1 MASILNVDQINNAA
15 GTSAV
20 TIDAST
26 GKPSFP
32 NGATLPAGS
41 VVKETLVDV
50 TPSSPFVTTSSTYS
64 QAFAGSFTP
73 QLSTSTII
81 ADISF
86 YQRSYRANG
95 ADGRM
100 KFRVLVDGSEEFALV
115 AHGAY
120 DYGGSGAWLKV
131 NSHAA
136 IQINNTTGNSV
147 SVSVDTATSGAS
159 TSTVYPSST
168 DEGRATIRF
177 TEIAQ

>member
-32 NGATLPAGS
+32 NGATLPSGS

-50 TPSSPFVTTSSTYS
+50 TPPSSFTNTSSAYA

-86 YQRSYRANG
+86 YQRSYRSNG
-95 ADGRM
+95 QDGRM
-100 KFRVLVDGSEEFALV
+100 KFRVLVDGSQQFEIVSL
-115 AHGAY
+115 GAY
-120 DYGGSGAWLKV
+120 DYGNSGPWLKV
-131 NSHAA
+131 NTHAA

-147 SVSVDTATSGAS
+147 SVSVDTARDGGINNI
-159 TSTVYPSST
+159 VYQAG
-168 DEGRATIRF
+168 EGRATIRF

>member
-1 MASILNVDQINNAA
+1 
-15 GTSAV
+15 
-20 TIDAST
+20 
-26 GKPSFP
+26 
-32 NGATLPAGS
+32 

-50 TPSSPFVTTSSTYS
+50 TPPSAFTNTSSAYA

-147 SVSVDTATSGAS
+147 SVSVDTARDGGINNVVYHAS
-159 TSTVYPSST
+159 
-168 DEGRATIRF
+168 EGRATIRF